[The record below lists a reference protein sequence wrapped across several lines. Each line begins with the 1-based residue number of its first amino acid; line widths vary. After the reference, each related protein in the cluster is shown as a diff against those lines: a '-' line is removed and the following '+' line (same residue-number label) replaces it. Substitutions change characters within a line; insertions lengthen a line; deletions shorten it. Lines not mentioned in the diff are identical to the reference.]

1 MKRRTRVLIIAGTAL
16 IIARNAFAGDWKLS
30 LEPVFGSRIGTVGE
44 YVFMQDTDGKYQKLS
59 ELDWNQ
65 LPSFYIGY
73 SADVSWKDIHL
84 DGAFKAFVPSECGMM
99 SDSDWL
105 NLEQHKDIY
114 TKTNYSESDNYLD
127 TRFSACA
134 KLSYEFHADN
144 HLSIAP
150 EASFEYDYF
159 SFTGKNGTAWYGKKD
174 ASTGLRNP
182 YDSSDRT
189 VYDFS
194 GKTVI
199 SYKRTSCFTWIGFT
213 LSFTPVERWKY
224 SLSASVAPYIHTE
237 SQDHHY
243 LTAYYFIDITS
254 SIFSGYK
261 AATSAAFSVND
272 CLSICMTVE
281 GLFETVAEGNDY
293 ASTYEN
299 SDYALVYD
307 SYGNQILGGA
317 GEMYVDVSLSAVWKL
332 F

>member
-1 MKRRTRVLIIAGTAL
+1 MKRLSRLLVIAETVLIITQ
-16 IIARNAFAGDWKLS
+16 NVFAGDWKLS
-30 LEPVFGSRIGTVGE
+30 LEPVFGSRLGTIGE
-44 YVFMQDTDGKYQKLS
+44 YVFMRDADSKYQKLS

-65 LPSFYIGY
+65 FPSFYIGY
-73 SADVSWKDIHL
+73 RTDVSWKDIHL
-84 DGAFKAFVPSECGMM
+84 GCAFKTFLPLKCGIMT
-99 SDSDWL
+99 DSDWL
-105 NLEQHKDIY
+105 NLEQHKDIS
-114 TKTNYSESDNYLD
+114 TKTSYSESDNYLD

-159 SFTGKNGTAWYGKKD
+159 SFTGKNGTAWYGKQD
-174 ASTGLRNP
+174 AYTRLRSP

-194 GKTVI
+194 GRTVI
-199 SYKRTSCFTWIGFT
+199 SYKRTSYFTWIGFT
-213 LSFTPVERWKY
+213 LSITPVKRWKY
-224 SLSASVAPYIHTE
+224 TLSANVAPYIHTE

-243 LTAYYFIDITS
+243 LTAYYYIDITS
-254 SIFSGYK
+254 SVFSGYT
-261 AATSAAFSVND
+261 AVTSAAFSVND
-272 CLSICMTVE
+272 CLSICLTAE
-281 GLFETVAEGNDY
+281 GLFETVANGNDY

-299 SDYALVYD
+299 SNYTLVYD

-317 GEMYVDVSLSAVWKL
+317 GEMYADISLSAVWN